1 MAENQAT
8 PDREPPETPT
18 EIERKF
24 VLDAVPSAHLP
35 ADGGRRIEQGYVDD
49 DAELRLRRVDGRCVL
64 TVKTGGGMVRGEVE
78 GEVDEDLFDA
88 LWALTEGR
96 RLTKTRHE
104 VPLDDGLVAEVD
116 VYDGALDGL
125 VVGEVELGSLDE
137 AARFEPPAWLGREVT
152 GDKRWSNRSLAD
164 RGRP

>member
-1 MAENQAT
+1 MAQDAT
-8 PDREPPETPT
+8 PSGGPPT

-24 VLDAVPSAHLP
+24 VLDEVPSAQLQ
-35 ADGGRRIEQGYVDD
+35 GTGRRAIEQGYVDD
-49 DAELRLRRVDGRCVL
+49 AAELRLRRVDGRCVL
-64 TVKTGGGMVRGEVE
+64 TVKTGDGLVRGEVE
-78 GEVDEDLFDA
+78 REIDEDLFTA

-116 VYDGALDGL
+116 VYDGALTGL
-125 VVGEVELGSLDE
+125 VVAEVELDSLD
-137 AARFEPPAWLGREVT
+137 AAERFSPPAWLGREVT